1 MKVPNSVSK
10 LLENKYVL
18 YIVFFLAVTNVF
30 GYMVMGNYKAIALF
44 ILVGYLVF
52 CFNKNMIVV
61 LLTPLVLTSI
71 FMAGGIMKEGI
82 DETLKKDGAKTTEG
96 DATKPAPTDSNNVKP
111 ESKDKKATPKPP
123 AKPDAKN
130 GESVVSDGTE
140 QDIPTEGEVGE
151 PEGHAADK
159 SVSGMTTMY
168 KKGNR
173 IDYAS
178 TVEDAYGDLNKIL
191 GGDGIK
197 RLTDDTQKLMGQQMK
212 LAEAMKS
219 MTPLLSQAKSLMA
232 GFDMKQFGDIT
243 AMAKQFGVAK

>member
-1 MKVPNSVSK
+1 MKVPSSVSK

-44 ILVGYLVF
+44 ILIGYLVY

-61 LLTPLVLTSI
+61 LLTPLILTSI
-71 FMAGGIMKEGI
+71 FMAGGIMREGI
-82 DETLKKDGAKTTEG
+82 DDTLKKGDKPKGG
-96 DATKPAPTDSNNVKP
+96 DATPAPKSGDATAAKPQASNDKKKPAA
-111 ESKDKKATPKPP
+111 KKE
-123 AKPDAKN
+123 
-130 GESVVSDGTE
+130 GGVVTDGTE
-140 QDIPTEGEVGE
+140 QDIKTEDQVGTAEE
-151 PEGHAADK
+151 PAGHEPVNAE
-159 SVSGMTTMY
+159 SGMTTMY

-197 RLTDDTQKLMGQQMK
+197 RLTEDTQKLMGQQMK

-243 AMAKQFGVAK
+243 AMAKQFGAAK